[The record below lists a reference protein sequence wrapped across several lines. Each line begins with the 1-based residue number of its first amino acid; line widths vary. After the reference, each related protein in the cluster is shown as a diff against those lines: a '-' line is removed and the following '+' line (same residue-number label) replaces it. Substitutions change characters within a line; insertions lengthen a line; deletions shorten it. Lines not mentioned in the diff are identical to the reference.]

1 MKRFVIF
8 ILLTSS
14 FIRPAQSAVIYSGLQ
29 NIAIPYGGFPVG
41 FDGVYVDLDTGATST
56 STILGWD
63 VNLFYGGLG
72 LGGSAAWQ
80 PARDGTGVMDTV
92 LAYQV
97 NDFIDSSLLYA
108 GSVETGSSDHVGLA
122 AGQFQEGVEAY
133 VGFKF
138 TTNASSGPYYGWMR
152 VTLTAN
158 NSGGVISD
166 WAYEDSGAGILAGA
180 MAPEPG
186 RMMLM
191 MIGLCTARMRRRR
204 DLT

>member
-1 MKRFVIF
+1 M
-8 ILLTSS
+8 
-14 FIRPAQSAVIYSGLQ
+14 
-29 NIAIPYGGFPVG
+29 
-41 FDGVYVDLDTGATST
+41 YVDLDTGATST

-72 LGGSAAWQ
+72 LGGSASWQ
-80 PARDGTGVMDTV
+80 PARDGTGVMDTG
-92 LAYQV
+92 LAYQL
-97 NDFIDSSLLYA
+97 NDTIDGSLLYA
-108 GSVETGSSDHVGLA
+108 GAVETGSSDHVGLA

-138 TTNASSGPYYGWMR
+138 TTNASDGPYYGWMR

-166 WAYEDSGAGILAGA
+166 WAYENTGASILAGA

-186 RMMLM
+186 RAVLMLL
-191 MIGLCTARMRRRR
+191 GLCAAGMRRRR